1 MTEKKEFDLGSL
13 SVRILECARCH
24 EPVLGERAAGRMTL
38 HCGYCGFE
46 DERELSSRRAPEESS
61 TAYRGRPRNAEGRLV
76 KVDLEETPADMAG
89 KRWTRSSLTAVWRE
103 AKGTIG
109 AAADAE
115 RSGAEFRLL
124 WVGTSLAS
132 AHASGRD
139 FLRARATLETLLEL
153 VTLPPYKALVL
164 ARLGRLAV
172 LSGAPDL
179 ADKWVSA
186 APRDLR
192 IAEVTSDL
200 RVTDA
205 MIARARGDAKGM
217 LAIIG
222 ERDTA
227 DEFVGG
233 ARWLAVAL
241 RVDAHE
247 REDDMALASRVWRE
261 VSRASG
267 SKNAVA
273 LSKVAS
279 AYGLAP
285 RTRRKAQLL
294 AVPALVGLMGVLYG
308 LFAFV
313 KGLVSSDT
321 IGLAPLGIV
330 AVGFLLAML
339 FTRL

>member
-1 MTEKKEFDLGSL
+1 MTEKAFDLGSL
-13 SVRILECARCH
+13 SVRIVECARCH

-38 HCGYCGFE
+38 RCGYCGFE
-46 DERELSSRRAPEESS
+46 DERELSSRRAVDEADAR
-61 TAYRGRPRNAEGRLV
+61 AYRGKPRNAQGHLI
-76 KVDLEETPADMAG
+76 KVDLEEPPSDLAN
-89 KRWTRSSLTAVWRE
+89 KRWSRQSLTTLWRE
-103 AKGTIG
+103 AKAAIG
-109 AAADAE
+109 VAVSDE
-115 RSGAEFRLL
+115 RSNAEFRLV
-124 WVGTSLAS
+124 WIGASLA
-132 AHASGRD
+132 AEHAAARD

-153 VTLPPYKALVL
+153 VTLAPYKALVL

-172 LSGAPDL
+172 LSDAPDL

-192 IAEVTSDL
+192 IAEVSSDL

-205 MIARARGDAKGM
+205 MVARARGDAKGM

-247 REDDMALASRVWRE
+247 REDDLALASRVWRE

-267 SKNAVA
+267 SKHALA
-273 LSKVAS
+273 LSRAAR

-294 AVPALVGLMGVLYG
+294 AVPALVGLMCLLYG
-308 LFAFV
+308 LFVFV
-313 KGLVSSDT
+313 KGLLLNDT
-321 IGLAPLGIV
+321 IGFVPLGLMV
-330 AVGFLLAML
+330 GGFLLAML
-339 FTRL
+339 LTRI

>member
-1 MTEKKEFDLGSL
+1 MTENGEFDLGSL

-38 HCGYCGFE
+38 RCGYCGFE
-46 DERELSSRRAPEESS
+46 DERELSSRRAPEETV

-76 KVDLEETPADMAG
+76 KVDLEEVPADMAG
-89 KRWTRSSLTAVWRE
+89 KRWTRQSLTALWRE

-109 AAADAE
+109 AAEEAE
-115 RSGAEFRLL
+115 RANAEFRVVWL
-124 WVGTSLAS
+124 GASLANE
-132 AHASGRD
+132 HASARD
-139 FLRARATLETLLEL
+139 FVRARATLETLLEL
-153 VTLPPYKALVL
+153 VTLPPYRALVL

-192 IAEVTSDL
+192 IPEVTSDL

-205 MIARARGDAKGM
+205 MVARARGDAKGM

-247 REDDMALASRVWRE
+247 RDDDLALASRVWRE

-273 LSKVAS
+273 LSKAAR

-285 RTRRKAQLL
+285 RTRRRAQLL
-294 AVPALVGLMGVLYG
+294 AVPALVGLMCLLYG

-313 KGLVSSDT
+313 KGLVFADT
-321 IGLAPLGIV
+321 IGFVPLGLMV
-330 AVGFLLAML
+330 GGFLLAML
-339 FTRL
+339 LTRV